1 MPTTLPPV
9 LATAPFVEPRTG
21 VLTRT
26 AFGWLQSS
34 YLRQGGEEAAT
45 NTELAGGVLA
55 NAGHISQVEDD
66 LGTTSGDLA
75 ALEAEVTALQEAVLE
90 LSQSLEVVTGRVTTL
105 EGQVTA
111 LEGRV
116 DTLETT
122 VSDHET
128 RLDALE
134 AWRAAVVAGLPA
146 VVSVAGL
153 PTLTDAPAT
162 ADALRDNLT
171 SAWETPL
178 ETNDA
183 ALATTVNAVR
193 NALAA

>member
-34 YLRQGGEEAAT
+34 YLRQGGEQAAT

-55 NAGHISQVEDD
+55 NAGHITQVEDD
-66 LGTTSGDLA
+66 LGTTSGNLA

-90 LSQSLEVVTGRVTTL
+90 LSQALEVVTGRVTTL
-105 EGQVTA
+105 EGQMTA
-111 LEGRV
+111 LTERV

-122 VSDHET
+122 ASDHET

-134 AWRAAVVAGLPA
+134 AWKTAMVAALPA

-171 SAWETPL
+171 SAWEGVV

-183 ALATTVNAVR
+183 DLASTVNAVR
-193 NALAA
+193 AALAA

>member
-90 LSQSLEVVTGRVTTL
+90 LSQALEVVTGRVTTL
-105 EGQVTA
+105 EGQMTA
-111 LEGRV
+111 
-116 DTLETT
+116 LETT
-122 VSDHET
+122 VADHET

-134 AWRAAVVAGLPA
+134 AWKTAMVAALPA
-146 VVSVAGL
+146 VVSVAPVPAL
-153 PTLTDAPAT
+153 ANDPAT
-162 ADALRDNLT
+162 AIVLENDLT
-171 SAWETPL
+171 ANWRPGINQ
-178 ETNDA
+178 NDTD
-183 ALATTVNAVR
+183 LASTINTLR

>member
-1 MPTTLPPV
+1 MPTTLAPV
-9 LATAPFVEPRTG
+9 LLQAPVVERDSLR
-21 VLTRT
+21 LTREWL
-26 AFGWLQSS
+26 GWFQQS
-34 YLRQGGEEAAT
+34 YIRQGGQESAT

-90 LSQSLEVVTGRVTTL
+90 LSQALEVLTGRVTTL

-111 LEGRV
+111 LE
-116 DTLETT
+116 TT
-122 VSDHET
+122 VSDQGT

-134 AWRAAVVAGLPA
+134 AWKTAMVAALPA

-153 PTLTDAPAT
+153 PTLTDAPASP
-162 ADALRDNLT
+162 DALRDNLT
-171 SAWETPL
+171 SAWEGVL

-183 ALATTVNAVR
+183 DLASTVNAVR
-193 NALAA
+193 AALAA